1 MSKLGKVLKKKSNQ
15 MDGGLKNMFRNVL
28 AENVSS
34 QHVTVI
40 LPSCGKHKPCKS
52 MPQYTLPY
60 QTLPLLVPHGFH
72 CIYNT
77 T

>member
-1 MSKLGKVLKKKSNQ
+1 
-15 MDGGLKNMFRNVL
+15 MFRNVL
-28 AENVSS
+28 GENVSS

-40 LPSCGKHKPCKS
+40 LPSCGKHKPSKS